1 MGRQKKFNEDS
12 KVLTIR
18 VPKSRFDD
26 IKEIVKKMIYNE
38 DISRFYS
45 DNTIDTQILRKMII
59 PFARNNV
66 KVDLDV
72 IESKR
77 IKILWEMIQK
87 NA

>member
-26 IKEIVKKMIYNE
+26 IKEIVKKMIHDENF
-38 DISRFYS
+38 SLFYS
-45 DNTIDTQILRKMII
+45 DNTMDTQILRKMII
-59 PFARNNV
+59 PFAQNKV
-66 KVDLDV
+66 KVDLDI